1 MDRRL
6 IEAAW
11 TGNIE
16 YLYKLL
22 EEDRCMLHSVE
33 LAGGETPL
41 HIACMAGHLNFVREV
56 LKLRRDFAEELNQDG
71 FTPLHIAAAHRHIEI
86 VKELLKM
93 DRYLCNLEGREGRI
107 PLHCA
112 VIRGKIVVVKEL
124 LSASKDS
131 IENTTVRGETAL
143 HLAVKNHQ
151 FQVFKALVAHLNE
164 FNMEYV
170 LNEKDG
176 QGNTILHLAVIDL
189 VLNEYTA
196 AKGMMELNSLNKRS
210 LTPLDILTLFQS
222 EAGYREIE
230 EIIRQEGGKMAEEL
244 HSSSLQVIVTQDQ
257 VDTTSNDTSNE
268 ESRTN
273 HRRSPAEQLLEYFKY
288 NNVMDSPSKICTTLL
303 VIVILI
309 ATATYQAVL
318 NPPGGVWQDDSD
330 TSSGGTSGTNT
341 TTPRKK
347 GHTAGQA
354 IMGTHNSVA
363 YALFLVFNSIE
374 FFTSVHMI
382 YVLTS
387 GFPTQL
393 ELQILLFALTS
404 TYDTCMIAIIQSSI
418 LTALFIATC
427 IVLPL
432 TLPIITVTLRNHIKR
447 PRDEFASTN
456 QTTA

>member
-16 YLYKLL
+16 YLFKLL
-22 EEDRCMLHSVE
+22 EEDRCMLHSVA

-56 LKLRRDFAEELNQDG
+56 LKLKRDFAKELNQDG
-71 FTPLHIAAAHRHIEI
+71 FTPLHIATAHGHIEI

-93 DRYLCNLEGREGRI
+93 DRYLCNHEGRERRI

-151 FQVFKALVAHLNE
+151 FQVFKALHVKQAIERLR
-164 FNMEYV
+164 
-170 LNEKDG
+170 
-176 QGNTILHLAVIDL
+176 
-189 VLNEYTA
+189 
-196 AKGMMELNSLNKRS
+196 RS
-210 LTPLDILTLFQS
+210 SD
-222 EAGYREIE
+222 EREVRRPKNCIY
-230 EIIRQEGGKMAEEL
+230 
-244 HSSSLQVIVTQDQ
+244 SSSLQVVVTQDQ

-273 HRRSPAEQLLEYFKY
+273 HPRSPAEQLLEYFKY
-288 NNVMDSPSKICTTLL
+288 NNVKDSPSKIRTTLL

-318 NPPGGVWQDDSD
+318 NLPGGMWQDDSD
-330 TSSGGTSGTNT
+330 TSSGGNSGTNT

-363 YALFLVFNSIE
+363 YALFLIFNSIG

-382 YVLTS
+382 YFLTS
-387 GFPTQL
+387 GFPMQL

-432 TLPIITVTLRNHIKR
+432 TIPIITVTLRNHFKR
-447 PRDEFASTN
+447 PRDGLASTN